1 MENKELAPLAL
12 RLRER
17 GQELKQAGTLA
28 QMQHGPKLIEDTADL
43 LVEVCARLDALT
55 PYADEVAE

>member
-1 MENKELAPLAL
+1 MA
-12 RLRER
+12 
-17 GQELKQAGTLA
+17 A
-28 QMQHGPKLIEDTADL
+28 QMLKGPQLIEDTADL